1 MSLFSMIG
9 SMGAT
14 ALNNDAAEDRAI
26 MNNNYAKSMQAAQNR
41 FNLDMWNK
49 NNEYNSPEQQVQR
62 LVDAGLSP
70 NLAYGSVSTG
80 NSSSPPVQGAAH
92 QSAPELHYDNVMKD
106 FNILG
111 DYLQLATLGEKVKQS
126 KLDTELKSEQVGKT
140 AQEKENAAA
149 LLDKIVSEREN
160 IDSRTSLNE
169 LTNMDLL
176 ASIIGMSLQGDFD
189 RGDFHVYRSGIN
201 SLRDLY
207 GELKDNNLVQYYKK
221 VFEKGLE
228 ASGLQNQILES
239 TRDQQKTRKRLLD
252 LDEEFYK
259 IDKYFNYFDR
269 SLKDVIDIYG
279 TFKGKGLTP
288 PKKHLRRGSNGRPQ
302 WQEDFYEYNGF

>member
-1 MSLFSMIG
+1 MIG

-14 ALNNDAAEDRAI
+14 ALNNQAMEDLAYSNNKYAA
-26 MNNNYAKSMQAAQNR
+26 SMQAAQNR

-80 NSSSPPVQGAAH
+80 NSATPPHQGAPVQKAA
-92 QSAPELHYDNVMKD
+92 QLHYDNVMKD

-169 LTNMDLL
+169 LSNMDLL

-189 RGDFHVYRSGIN
+189 RGDFHVYRSGMN

-221 VFEKGLE
+221 VFEKSLE

-239 TRDQQKTRKRLLD
+239 SRDQQRIRKRLLD
-252 LDEEFYK
+252 LDEEFYE

-269 SLKDVIDIYG
+269 SLKDAIDIYS
-279 TFKGKGLTP
+279 TFRGKGLTP
-288 PKKHLRRGSNGRPQ
+288 PPRNIRRGSNGRPQ
-302 WQEDFYEYNGF
+302 WQEDYYDYNGF